1 LFHKKFK
8 SKDKI
13 TLSQIIGGIVR
24 STLKAQDASSLHMFD
39 TIHKMVTIT
48 NGELHPKYITLKDN
62 DKTYNLPLLSLIP
75 ISHMQINEV
84 NVTFDANI
92 LHVLPDDTH
101 SKEEDFKMYNIP
113 YEPIKIITEFNS
125 DKSNVHVNIKLQN
138 TPLPTKLRNYLSSL
152 DHLEKLSDTPQ
163 N

>member
-1 LFHKKFK
+1 LFAKLFK

-13 TLSQIIGGIVR
+13 SLSQIIGGIVR

-75 ISHMQINEV
+75 ISHMKIEEV
-84 NVTFDANI
+84 NVSFDANI
-92 LHVLPDDTH
+92 LQITSDETH
-101 SKEEDFKMYNIP
+101 SKEEDFKVYNID
-113 YEPIKIITEFNS
+113 YEPVKVSTEFND
-125 DKSNVHVNIKLQN
+125 DKSNIHVNIKLKS
-138 TPLPTKLRNYLSSL
+138 TPLPTKLRHYLNSL
-152 DHLEKLSDTPQ
+152 DHLEK
-163 N
+163 